1 MGVVKLMLEP
11 NNVVK
16 SSLVRVGKHKDSHTR
31 SQDEDGIGV
40 VLVLVLVP
48 IAVLVVV
55 SVLELV
61 FEKISG
67 IGGQD
72 MVSVCIYSGFICSTW
87 PFVMVSV

>member
-40 VLVLVLVP
+40 VLVLVS
-48 IAVLVVV
+48 IAVLVLV